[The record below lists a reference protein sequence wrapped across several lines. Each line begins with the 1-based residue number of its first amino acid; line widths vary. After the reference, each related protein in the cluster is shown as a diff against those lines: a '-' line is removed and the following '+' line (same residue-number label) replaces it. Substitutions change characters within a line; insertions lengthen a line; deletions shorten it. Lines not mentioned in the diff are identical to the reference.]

1 MGPPAAGVTGVRR
14 GTEQPGVTEQPVAR
28 RPARLSPGPARHDAN
43 PGWAIISY
51 LISGMAVYGGI
62 GWLVGRWTGYSAVL
76 FPVGLLVGLG
86 LTLALVIFRYGR
98 S

>member
-1 MGPPAAGVTGVRR
+1 
-14 GTEQPGVTEQPVAR
+14 
-28 RPARLSPGPARHDAN
+28 
-43 PGWAIISY
+43 
-51 LISGMAVYGGI
+51 MAVYGGI

-98 S
+98 P